1 MTPLFSGRYRLD
13 ESNQIITHSQSIWE
27 NMSKHHTHHKEQEGG
42 RSANTN
48 MPLVNVTVGS
58 IWLDFLNS
66 QSSIHR
72 QPKSKYS
79 LRDED
84 NGKFILKNMDPC
96 IDTNLK
102 KKFKMCYKYDIWL
115 NFQSFSP
122 QEFVKYSHALL
133 KLQYREHEWK
143 VY

>member
-27 NMSKHHTHHKEQEGG
+27 NMSKHHTPTVVQKEQEGG

-58 IWLDFLNS
+58 FWLDFPKS

-72 QPKSKYS
+72 QPKGKYS

-84 NGKFILKNMDPC
+84 NGKFIKQ
-96 IDTNLK
+96 
-102 KKFKMCYKYDIWL
+102 KYGSL
-115 NFQSFSP
+115 
-122 QEFVKYSHALL
+122 H
-133 KLQYREHEWK
+133 
-143 VY
+143 